1 MENENYENLVVM
13 NDYFQLDF
21 AEQTIKGN
29 RKFEEFKKQRL
40 NKLGKDAKLFH
51 CTNDNIY
58 FYISKK
64 ECEIDDNNNHCY
76 CKQCSLCKNYICYF
90 CERIGQ
96 GKPYKGNCCILSR
109 LYYLFFVNG
118 PREGKKDF
126 SRIYLEETNHFIV
139 FIILNLIPFTKYFV
153 NSFSIFLSLFGGLHL
168 KDKKWKNYTYVDYIC
183 GEEEPFIVFSHIIL
197 LSTALALS
205 ICYTVISLY
214 LNIIILI
221 ISVFSKFYPIKYL
234 FGVYSTPF

>member
-1 MENENYENLVVM
+1 MENDIRNENIYYM

-96 GKPYKGNCCILSR
+96 GKPYQGNCCILSR

-153 NSFSIFLSLFGGLHL
+153 NSFSLFLSLFGELHL
-168 KDKKWKNYTYVDYIC
+168 KDKKWNNYTYLDYIC

-205 ICYTVISLY
+205 ISISWFHA
-214 LNIIILI
+214 IITI
-221 ISVFSKFYPIKYL
+221 Y
-234 FGVYSTPF
+234 